1 MLAAFRAVTITHGEQ
16 TKPQTNVVS
25 QIDKHSQVFSI
36 WTSKDMIQITD
47 GKIIDE
53 RTKPCDCF
61 LCSLPYIERVSI
73 RSSRL
78 SAPCFFKAH
87 QTCLLRYSSRESK
100 TMKLRTFVIV
110 FLCVMLTSTLL
121 AQTDVQLLQSGWR
134 PEQHTTYLHKQT
146 GSETVA
152 ENRVIWRTDSGPY
165 LDSYIC
171 YGSSSD
177 PITFDIPI
185 NQDTKDLKNVKLTL
199 SVYDVD
205 ESSGEVDKVY
215 VNGNYVGTLHGAN
228 DSWSVNSYTLNAAW
242 LKGGTATSPG
252 HNIIITVDLTVT
264 GWCVTVDWGAISA
277 DANVFSAVSY
287 TPKSAQAQVDFT
299 APDIKVTFSAE
310 PDMSTIS
317 TTTFQVAYFDQSSAL
332 VPVNGS
338 YAASGN
344 TVTFTPSGSLL
355 DGVKY
360 AVQLSAGT
368 LGIKSKAGAQLD
380 KQVKW
385 NFTTTPNIVI
395 DKVVPVQTSEGS
407 DMIALKR
414 GMIRVYATW
423 DLKPQVHL
431 KAQADH
437 VTAKVS
443 VESNSIAAGTQ
454 SVTIKRRDLITGGE
468 IRTGRQSVNFF
479 NWFPPLGG
487 NSLKATVEITEHNA
501 AIAKTE
507 KTSSYATQSKFVDL
521 RFQYYALQVGAWATT
536 PASVPWATLNL
547 NAQQARTGM
556 EQQFPIQSAASSS
569 GGLFNPGL
577 PKPTRYFYISELNY
591 VAMRLYEQW
600 ERTLQASGT
609 QFIVAYVPAG
619 YLGAGVV
626 GGEGFSGVITNYGGT
641 AVSMLTETANSA
653 ILPHE
658 IGHAWTLGHT
668 GSSPSIEGYEIDLGG
683 ARGRQRSISAG
694 NFVTSLMD
702 PTPNPTDA
710 AFIQNSDYNTLLS
723 SAHKSTMQVLERA
736 AATPVFLIAGFFD
749 PADVVTLDPIRRQDF
764 TNLNPPTTGAYT
776 IEQLNS
782 SSTVIATNNFDPAA
796 PILGTDSRLYRMFS
810 VGVPYN
816 AATQR
821 IRIKKGATQLQE
833 IIRST
838 NAPVVTIT
846 APTANA
852 IWNGQRTVTWTGT
865 DADGNTLTYDV
876 SYSADNGATWQV
888 LALETSATSLLLSTD
903 LIPQGSSC
911 RLNVSASDG
920 FNTTI
925 ATVNFTV
932 ANGLKVMSTIPAVS
946 ASGVPLSSSV
956 QAQFGS
962 ALQSSSI
969 TSSNFTLTAGGT
981 AVSGTVSYSAATK
994 VFRFVPT
1001 AEFSYNTLYTARVK
1015 AGIQDSSGNA
1025 LASDYTWTFTTETD
1039 ASSLEVESVSPEAA
1053 TVGVAV
1059 NAPISIKFTK
1069 PVNTSTL
1076 NTTSVRLVSQTGTTV
1091 AGSVTYD
1098 AVQRLAT
1105 FKANASLATNTRYT
1119 CTLTTAVMSSDA
1131 KPLSAQYDWFFV
1143 TGTDSTSAIAFTG
1156 KFADR
1161 TVDKNGNGLSDSL
1174 LVDIEVTAVVAGTY
1188 SINGRLADSHGN
1200 EIMWAARQ
1208 NLSLPVGTSIITLPF
1223 DGKLINTYST
1233 DGPYQVTD
1241 LMIYNS
1247 QNTNISDWL
1256 SFATTTATYHYTQF
1270 EQSTT
1275 PAAIDFYPSEGAT
1288 QVPVNVVVSVRFTRQ
1303 MDPSTI
1309 TTSSFTLR
1317 DYQNAIVPA
1326 TVSYDTATKVASLH
1340 PTSVLLADSLYSVAL
1355 TAPIRGANGTALV
1368 KYYTWSFATGGGSA
1382 AVTSIGEVI
1391 SYPNPFPHE
1400 SLPSGGMR
1408 FTYVLA
1414 GPGKVKIRIY
1424 SVAADFIMEIPE
1436 TIAPARQGY
1445 NEIGWNG
1452 INQGGNPVASGTYV
1466 YIIYYTDADNAEH
1479 RATGKFTVVR

>member
-1 MLAAFRAVTITHGEQ
+1 
-16 TKPQTNVVS
+16 
-25 QIDKHSQVFSI
+25 
-36 WTSKDMIQITD
+36 
-47 GKIIDE
+47 
-53 RTKPCDCF
+53 
-61 LCSLPYIERVSI
+61 
-73 RSSRL
+73 
-78 SAPCFFKAH
+78 
-87 QTCLLRYSSRESK
+87 
-100 TMKLRTFVIV
+100 MKLRTLAIAFV
-110 FLCVMLTSTLL
+110 CVVLTSTLL
-121 AQTDVQLLQSGWR
+121 AQTDVQLLQGGWR
-134 PEQHTTYLHKQT
+134 PEHHTSYLHKQS
-146 GSETVA
+146 GSETVT
-152 ENRVIWRTDSGPY
+152 ENRVIWRTDSAPY

-171 YGSSSD
+171 FGSSSD

-205 ESSGEVDKVY
+205 EAQGEVDKVY

-228 DSWSVNSYTLNAAW
+228 DSWSVNSYTVNAAW
-242 LKGGTATSPG
+242 LKGGTAASPG
-252 HNIIITVDLTVT
+252 HNIITVDLTVT

-287 TPKSAQAQVDFT
+287 TPKSGQAQVDFT
-299 APDIKVTFSAE
+299 APDIKVTFSEE

-317 TTTFQVAYFDQSSAL
+317 TTTFQVAYFDQSAAL
-332 VPVNGS
+332 VPISGS
-338 YAASGN
+338 YAASGKV
-344 TVTFTPSGSLL
+344 VTFTPSGSLL

-368 LGIKSKAGAQLD
+368 SGIKSKAGAQLD

-385 NFTTTPNIVI
+385 NFTTTPTIVI

-407 DMIALKR
+407 DMVALKR

-423 DLKPQVHL
+423 ALKPQVHT
-431 KAQADH
+431 KAQADR

-443 VESNSIAAGTQ
+443 IESSGIAAGTQ
-454 SVTIKRRDLITGGE
+454 TVTIKRRDLITGPE
-468 IRTGRQSVNFF
+468 MRTGRQSVNFF
-479 NWFPPLGG
+479 NWFPPVGG
-487 NSLKATVEITEHNA
+487 GSLKATVEITQHNA

-507 KTSSYATQSKFVDL
+507 KTSSYTTQSKFVDL
-521 RFQYYALQVGAWATT
+521 RFQYYALQVGGWATAPT
-536 PASVPWATLNL
+536 SVPWATINL
-547 NAQQARTGM
+547 NVQQARAGM

-569 GGLFNPGL
+569 GGVFNPGL
-577 PKPTRYFYISELNY
+577 PKPTRYALITELNY

-600 ERTLQASGT
+600 QRTLQAGGT
-609 QFIVAYVPAG
+609 QFIVGYVPAG
-619 YLGAGVV
+619 YLGAGVL
-626 GGEGFSGVITNYGGT
+626 GGEGFTQWLVNWGGNS
-641 AVSMLTETANSA
+641 VNILTDASNSA

-658 IGHAWTLGHT
+658 FGHAWTLGHT
-668 GSSPSIEGYEIDLGG
+668 GSSPNIEGYEIDLTGT
-683 ARGRQRSISAG
+683 RGRQRSITAG
-694 NFVTSLMD
+694 NFATSLME
-702 PTPNPTDA
+702 PAPNDLSSS
-710 AFIQNSDYNTLLS
+710 FIQNSDYNTLLTT
-723 SAHKSTMQVLERA
+723 ARKSTMKVLSRS

-764 TNLNPPTTGAYT
+764 TNVNPPTTGAYT

-782 SSTVIATNNFDPAA
+782 STVITSNNFDPAA

-816 AATQR
+816 ATTQR

-833 IIRST
+833 IVRST

-865 DADGNTLTYDV
+865 DADGNALTYDV
-876 SYSADNGATWQV
+876 SYSADNGVTWQV
-888 LALETSATSLLLSTD
+888 LAIETSATSLLLNTD

-911 RLNVSASDG
+911 KLNVSASDG

-925 ATVNFTV
+925 ATVSFTV
-932 ANGLKVMSTIPAVS
+932 ANGLKVMSTIPAAS
-946 ASGVPLSSSV
+946 ATGVPLTSSV

-962 ALQSSSI
+962 SLQSSSI
-969 TSSNFTLTAGGT
+969 TSSNFTLTAGGV
-981 AVSGTVSYSAATK
+981 AVSGTVSFNAATK
-994 VFRFVPT
+994 VMRFVPVG
-1001 AEFSYNTLYTARVK
+1001 ELSNNTLYTARVR
-1015 AGIQDSSGNA
+1015 AGIQDSSNNS
-1025 LASDYTWTFTTETD
+1025 LASDYSWTFTTETD
-1039 ASSLEVESVSPEAA
+1039 ASSLEIESVSPEAA

-1069 PVNTSTL
+1069 PVNSSTL
-1076 NTTSVRLVSQTGTTV
+1076 NTTNVRLVSQTGTAV

-1098 AVQRLAT
+1098 ATQRLAT
-1105 FKANASLATNTRYT
+1105 FKANASLATNTRYS
-1119 CTLTTAVMSSDA
+1119 CTVTTAVTSADA

-1143 TGTDSTSAIAFTG
+1143 TGTDSTSAISFTG

-1161 TVDKNGNGLSDSL
+1161 IVDKNGNGLSDSL
-1174 LVDIEVTAVVAGTY
+1174 LVDIEVTAVVAGTF
-1188 SINGRLADSHGN
+1188 SINGRLADARGN
-1200 EIMWAARQ
+1200 EIMWAALQ
-1208 NLSLPVGTSIITLPF
+1208 NRPLPAGTSILTLPF
-1223 DGKLINTYST
+1223 DGKLINAYNT
-1233 DGPYQVTD
+1233 DGPYQLTD

-1247 QNTNISDWL
+1247 SNTNINDWL
-1256 SFATTTATYHYTQF
+1256 SVATSTATYRYTQF
-1270 EQSTT
+1270 EQSST
-1275 PAAIDFYPSEGAT
+1275 PAAIDFYPSEGT
-1288 QVPVNVVVSVRFTRQ
+1288 TKVPVNVVVSVRFTRQ
-1303 MDPSTI
+1303 MNPTTI
-1309 TTSSFTLR
+1309 TTSTFSLR

-1326 TVSYDTATKVASLH
+1326 TVKYDTATKVATLD
-1340 PTSVLLADSLYSVAL
+1340 PTNDLLADSLYSVAL
-1355 TAPIRGANGTALV
+1355 TTSIRGADGTALL
-1368 KYYTWSFATGGGSA
+1368 KFYNWSFATGGGSA
-1382 AVTSIGEVI
+1382 AVTSIGEII

-1445 NEIGWNG
+1445 NEVGWNG
-1452 INQGGNPVASGTYV
+1452 ANEGGNPVASGTYV
-1466 YIIYYTDADNAEH
+1466 YVIYYTDADNAEY